1 MSERLRFVLALIV
14 VAVGAAFFAA
24 AFRSSLGLIYQVFY
38 DATQVV
44 EAFQQLTPWMR
55 LVVVALGAF
64 VAGLIA
70 RLSSPVSQ
78 GVSNVMEAVALGNVR
93 LSFRTTLRRVSCSWI
108 AIATGMSIGR
118 EGPLIEFGGS
128 LGATAA
134 RLLGQPLLRVRILVA
149 AGTAAGFAAAYNTPF
164 AGVLFVLETIVGI
177 VAMEALLPTMVAT
190 LIATAITRAIVGGG
204 PIYGQRSFVASS
216 PVDLASFAVLGV
228 VAAVAA
234 FAFKHLL
241 GSLERWIDAHPLR
254 QPTRATLGGLCV
266 GAIAMWVPEVAGN
279 GYEPL
284 NFLLDGQMMA
294 KTVLVL
300 VLAKAVATSSAV
312 GSGIPG
318 GVFTPMLLVGGATG
332 TLWAHLLTLIGVGS
346 EADPGS
352 YALVGMAATT
362 AASIHAPLTAAVLVF
377 ELSGDYPIVLPLIL
391 ATVVATALSRGLGGL
406 SIYEAELR
414 RKGVHWTVSLDGR
427 QIRES
432 HQIPRPGS

>member
-1 MSERLRFVLALIV
+1 M
-14 VAVGAAFFAA
+14 
-24 AFRSSLGLIYQVFY
+24 
-38 DATQVV
+38 
-44 EAFQQLTPWMR
+44 
-55 LVVVALGAF
+55 VVVLGAF
-64 VAGLIA
+64 TAGLIA

-93 LSFRTTLRRVSCSWI
+93 LSFRTTIRRVSCSWI

-128 LGATAA
+128 LGATVA
-134 RLLGQPLLRVRILVA
+134 RLFGQPLLRVRILVA

-164 AGVLFVLETIVGI
+164 AAVLFVLETIVGI

-204 PIYGQRSFVASS
+204 PIYGQRSFVANS
-216 PVDLASFAVLGV
+216 PVELASFAVLGV

-241 GSLERWIDAHPLR
+241 GSRGTVGGRASASTTHTRDPRGPLR
-254 QPTRATLGGLCV
+254 WCHRHV
-266 GAIAMWVPEVAGN
+266 GAGSGGERIRAAELPARRTDDGENGARAGAGEGRGNEQCRRLGDSWRRVHPDAARRRRN
-279 GYEPL
+279 G
-284 NFLLDGQMMA
+284 N
-294 KTVLVL
+294 
-300 VLAKAVATSSAV
+300 AV
-312 GSGIPG
+312 GASSHVDWRRI
-318 GVFTPMLLVGGATG
+318 AT
-332 TLWAHLLTLIGVGS
+332 
-346 EADPGS
+346 DPGS

-391 ATVVATALSRGLGGL
+391 ATVVATSLSRGLGGL
-406 SIYEAELR
+406 SIYEAELQ

-427 QIRES
+427 QIRKS
-432 HQIPRPGS
+432 HKRPRSGS